1 VAQAVSAP
9 QVLPF
14 QRVGSQWLAATE
26 AGILADPMRMGKTI
40 QAIRGSDLAG
50 ARHVLVACPA
60 IAAEGWRREFLRWQ
74 QVDRSVGIVTEREA
88 APATDVV
95 IVAYNRLT
103 AADSKA
109 LYPSLRRKWGVLVND
124 EAQALKN
131 PQSKRTRAIYGAN
144 CDRRSGLSSLAR
156 QVWSLSGTIAPNHP
170 GEMWSHANA
179 LFPAAIGGAS
189 EAAFEQ
195 RFCQFKAGFRGKR
208 SVIGGR
214 NLDELRDALGPHVMR
229 REYADVLPEFPPL
242 IVDVLPV
249 ASPAAAAVAR
259 MESSPEFEK
268 LRMVLDAAY
277 AEGRPDEDLTPALA
291 EALAMVD
298 EEQLSRLDRLTGV
311 VKAEIAVEVVRGELE
326 GTDEKIVLFALHK
339 EAIDRMRDGLRHLG
353 VVVVDGRVP
362 QGRRQEL
369 IDKFQNDPSCRVF
382 IGQILAAG
390 TAIALWAARSVLM
403 VEADWVP
410 SNNEQAMSRCRH
422 MEQKGSVL
430 ARFLSLVGSLDEVK
444 TRVLAR
450 KTATLDAL
458 FANQGVGI

>member
-1 VAQAVSAP
+1 
-9 QVLPF
+9 
-14 QRVGSQWLAATE
+14 
-26 AGILADPMRMGKTI
+26 M
-40 QAIRGSDLAG
+40 
-50 ARHVLVACPA
+50 
-60 IAAEGWRREFLRWQ
+60 
-74 QVDRSVGIVTEREA
+74 
-88 APATDVV
+88 
-95 IVAYNRLT
+95 
-103 AADSKA
+103 
-109 LYPSLRRKWGVLVND
+109 
-124 EAQALKN
+124 
-131 PQSKRTRAIYGAN
+131 
-144 CDRRSGLSSLAR
+144 
-156 QVWSLSGTIAPNHP
+156 
-170 GEMWSHANA
+170 
-179 LFPAAIGGAS
+179 
-189 EAAFEQ
+189 
-195 RFCQFKAGFRGKR
+195 
-208 SVIGGR
+208 
-214 NLDELRDALGPHVMR
+214 
-229 REYADVLPEFPPL
+229 
-242 IVDVLPV
+242 
-249 ASPAAAAVAR
+249 
-259 MESSPEFEK
+259 
-268 LRMVLDAAY
+268 
-277 AEGRPDEDLTPALA
+277 
-291 EALAMVD
+291 
-298 EEQLSRLDRLTGV
+298 

-326 GTDEKIVLFALHK
+326 GTDEKIVLYALHK